1 MRVCNVCSMPGAA
14 VWMNCRAGCC
24 AGGRAPTA
32 SSRQHRALQLVAVP
46 VCPHGRLGSRWRSY
60 SPLLGCPRLG
70 PGGGRWCTA
79 ALQVGDGTDAVSP
92 RGTAGIRG
100 RPSGCQQGIQ
110 GGIRLSPGWI
120 WAEIR
125 LCQARIWAVLG
136 SCLLHPIPLHPHH
149 TCELGCSTPAQAASP
164 APTLPT
170 SQPQA
175 GDFPAI
181 YLAAAVHP
189 ASHLLPGGHR
199 GAGRHR
205 RAPRG
210 PGGCSAGWAT
220 AAAAPLLGAPPS
232 SAQHPAEQPHSTQ
245 HCSHDAQR
253 RAQQPAH
260 TRHVVIAHGLHVQHH
275 QLLFLVFLDALQP
288 GGHQPAGA
296 QGSHSRQQEQSA
308 RGEGHLGTGMGSR
321 SA

>member
-1 MRVCNVCSMPGAA
+1 MRVCNVCSVPGAA

-170 SQPQA
+170 P
-175 GDFPAI
+175 
-181 YLAAAVHP
+181 H
-189 ASHLLPGGHR
+189 
-199 GAGRHR
+199 
-205 RAPRG
+205 
-210 PGGCSAGWAT
+210 
-220 AAAAPLLGAPPS
+220 
-232 SAQHPAEQPHSTQ
+232 PHSLKQ
-245 HCSHDAQR
+245 GIS
-253 RAQQPAH
+253 QQF
-260 TRHVVIAHGLHVQHH
+260 T
-275 QLLFLVFLDALQP
+275 
-288 GGHQPAGA
+288 
-296 QGSHSRQQEQSA
+296 
-308 RGEGHLGTGMGSR
+308 
-321 SA
+321 